1 MKDLPNTH
9 TMSEVIEL
17 LEKKPYSIFTRNSDI
32 TIEYEEKS
40 RKLKFTVHKVSG
52 KNRVEH
58 SGKIN
63 PKMTFQEFLNK
74 FEQICHRNSAIWSAV
89 KKLLEQF
96 TSDDETSSDTD
107 TNDTTLITT
116 NDDQSTSNNDTTTP
130 VEPTDNNT
138 METPKAELASN
149 DAELTKTETEA
160 ELASNDAELTK
171 TETELAPND
180 SDSTETETETKENV
194 TQVTQGLDNMTDE
207 RLFGENSGNTVID
220 AKFNRINQTL
230 GRLKRKFQRLDDFVK
245 ENQGL
250 TNIDETVKKPT
261 EGVTATAESST
272 DTEGST
278 GTEAPTQALRSKFVL
293 SPVEVSAEFGNFSLG
308 YYMLQLNI
316 TSSNLQLRL
325 MRFGIYE
332 LSTSGILAHNYGY
345 ADTRRALS
353 DLFSGRL
360 DNSLQQLMDH
370 NEAKFS
376 RAYPISTRFSS

>member
-1 MKDLPNTH
+1 M
-9 TMSEVIEL
+9 
-17 LEKKPYSIFTRNSDI
+17 
-32 TIEYEEKS
+32 
-40 RKLKFTVHKVSG
+40 
-52 KNRVEH
+52 
-58 SGKIN
+58 
-63 PKMTFQEFLNK
+63 
-74 FEQICHRNSAIWSAV
+74 A
-89 KKLLEQF
+89 
-96 TSDDETSSDTD
+96 
-107 TNDTTLITT
+107 
-116 NDDQSTSNNDTTTP
+116 
-130 VEPTDNNT
+130 
-138 METPKAELASN
+138 
-149 DAELTKTETEA
+149 
-160 ELASNDAELTK
+160 
-171 TETELAPND
+171 
-180 SDSTETETETKENV
+180 
-194 TQVTQGLDNMTDE
+194 QVTQGLDNMTDE

>member
-1 MKDLPNTH
+1 MNDLPTTH
-9 TMSEVIEL
+9 TMSEVIEY
-17 LEKKPYSIFTRNSDI
+17 LEKQPYSIFTRNSDI

-89 KKLLEQF
+89 KKLLEQIA
-96 TSDDETSSDTD
+96 SADETSSDTD
-107 TNDTTLITT
+107 TAVNDATLITA
-116 NDDQSTSNNDTTTP
+116 NDEQLTSNNDTATPTTP
-130 VEPTDNNT
+130 VEPTENT
-138 METPKAELASN
+138 IETPKAELKSN
-149 DAELTKTETEA
+149 DAEP
-160 ELASNDAELTK
+160 TK

-180 SDSTETETETKENV
+180 SDSIETETETETKENAA
-194 TQVTQGLDNMTDE
+194 QATQGLDNMTDD
-207 RLFGENSGNTVID
+207 RLFGENSGNSVID

-230 GRLKRKFQRLDDFVK
+230 VRLKRKFHRLDDFVK
-245 ENQGL
+245 ENQGF
-250 TNIDETVKKPT
+250 TNINETVKKST

-272 DTEGST
+272 NTEGST
-278 GTEAPTQALRSKFVL
+278 GTEAPTQVLRSKFVL

-316 TSSNLQLRL
+316 TSSNLQFRL

-332 LSTSGILAHNYGY
+332 LSTSGTMPHNYGY

-370 NEAKFS
+370 NEAKFN
-376 RAYPISTRFSS
+376 RAYPVSTKFSS

>member
-1 MKDLPNTH
+1 MKNLPNTH
-9 TMSEVIEL
+9 TMSEVIEF

-96 TSDDETSSDTD
+96 TSADETSSDTD

-160 ELASNDAELTK
+160 ELASNDTEPTK
-171 TETELAPND
+171 TETEAELASND
-180 SDSTETETETKENV
+180 TEPTKTETENV
-194 TQVTQGLDNMTDE
+194 AQVTQGLDNMTDE

>member
-1 MKDLPNTH
+1 MNNLPTTH
-9 TMSEVIEL
+9 TMSEVIEY
-17 LEKKPYSIFTRNSDI
+17 LEKQPYSIFTRNSDI

-52 KNRVEH
+52 KNRIEY

-63 PKMTFQEFLNK
+63 PKMKFQEFLNK
-74 FEQICHRNSAIWSAV
+74 FEQICHKNSAIWSAV
-89 KKLLEQF
+89 KKLLEQIAIA
-96 TSDDETSSDTD
+96 DETSSDTD

-116 NDDQSTSNNDTTTP
+116 NDEQSTSNNDTTTP
-130 VEPTDNNT
+130 VEPTENT
-138 METPKAELASN
+138 VETPKAELAPN
-149 DAELTKTETEA
+149 DADSTEA
-160 ELASNDAELTK
+160 EA
-171 TETELAPND
+171 ELAPND
-180 SDSTETETETKENV
+180 ADSTEAETENKENV
-194 TQVTQGLDNMTDE
+194 AQSTQALDDMTDD
-207 RLFGENSGNTVID
+207 RLFGENSGNNVID

-230 GRLKRKFQRLDDFVK
+230 VRLKRKFQRLDDFVK
-245 ENQGL
+245 QNQGL
-250 TNIDETVKKPT
+250 TNINETVKKPT
-261 EGVTATAESST
+261 EGVTAIAESST

-278 GTEAPTQALRSKFVL
+278 NTEGSTGTEAPKEILRSKFVL

-316 TSSNLQLRL
+316 TSSNLQFRL

-332 LSTSGILAHNYGY
+332 LSTSGALPHNYGY

-360 DNSLQQLMDH
+360 DNSLQQLIDH

-376 RAYPISTRFSS
+376 RAYPVSTKFSS

>member
-1 MKDLPNTH
+1 MKNLPNTH
-9 TMSEVIEL
+9 TMSEVIEF

-116 NDDQSTSNNDTTTP
+116 NDEQLTSNNDTTTP
-130 VEPTDNNT
+130 VEPTENT
-138 METPKAELASN
+138 VETPKAELTPN
-149 DAELTKTETEA
+149 DADSTEA
-160 ELASNDAELTK
+160 EA
-171 TETELAPND
+171 ELAPND
-180 SDSTETETETKENV
+180 ADSTEAETENKENV
-194 TQVTQGLDNMTDE
+194 AQSTQALDDMTDD
-207 RLFGENSGNTVID
+207 RLFGENSGNNVID

-230 GRLKRKFQRLDDFVK
+230 VRLKRKFQRLDDFVK
-245 ENQGL
+245 QNQGL
-250 TNIDETVKKPT
+250 TNIAETVKKPT
-261 EGVTATAESST
+261 EGVTATAETST

-278 GTEAPTQALRSKFVL
+278 GTEVSTDAEAPKEVVRSKFVL

-316 TSSNLQLRL
+316 TSSNLQFRL

-332 LSTSGILAHNYGY
+332 LSTSGTLAHNYGY

-370 NEAKFS
+370 NEAKFN
-376 RAYPISTRFSS
+376 RAYPVSTRFSS